1 MKTRADEPN
10 GADEAVARILDRIE
24 MEDPPGDLKQNVLRA
39 IGTRPEPARRSGW
52 FESLRAG
59 IRQRLFI
66 QVYPFAAGA
75 AAGVLVFALASGSG
89 FWRDAGNGPS
99 DGAMAPAFWG
109 AGNVAGGSSGSKVDD
124 QRFELGRANVQ
135 FEVFR
140 ASGAD
145 RAVVSVRTLAA
156 DPVVIT
162 IQLPRG
168 AGRVERL
175 LTIPSSPGGV
185 EYGRDGV
192 RIRQSGRDRA
202 EIGLALEPGADDTPI
217 RIAVTSQEGTVQG
230 ALHIAS
236 APGATARQAP

>member
-10 GADEAVARILDRIE
+10 GADEAVVRILDRIE

-39 IGTRPEPARRSGW
+39 IGTRPEPARSGW

-59 IRQRLFI
+59 IRQRLFL

-89 FWRDAGNGPS
+89 LWRDAGNGPS

-124 QRFELGRANVQ
+124 QRFELGGANVQ

-175 LTIPSSPGGV
+175 LTVPSSPGGV
-185 EYGRDGV
+185 DYGPDGV
-192 RIRQSGRDRA
+192 RIRQSGRDHA
-202 EIGLALEPGADDTPI
+202 EIGLALKPGGGDTPI
-217 RIAVTSQEGTVQG
+217 RIAVTSKEGTVQG
-230 ALHIAS
+230 ALHVAS
-236 APGATARQAP
+236 APGAARQAP